1 MTALIGLDWG
11 TTNARALRFDAT
23 GRVVELR
30 EKPLGILRV
39 ANGDFAAAFTELVGD
54 WRLAAPNVRVLMCGM
69 IGSRQ
74 GWREARYAAL
84 PADSDALAQALLDM
98 PDLRAAIVPGIAG
111 DGLAGAPDVIRG
123 EETQAIGIVALK
135 KCRDVTLCL
144 PGSHSKWL
152 EIRDGKLARFA
163 TFMTGEAF
171 AALKD
176 HTILGR
182 QMTGTATDPAAFA
195 AGLARAREP
204 GGWLHHLFTVRTDGL
219 FARLAPEA
227 GASFLSGVLIGHEIA
242 AALAA
247 FASRDVIVVGS
258 EQLATPYRAA
268 LESAGCRVDGV
279 PGEAAVG
286 AGLWQLAVSARLM
299 DRTTA

>member
-1 MTALIGLDWG
+1 MTTLIGLDWG
-11 TTNARALRFDAT
+11 TTNARALRFDAA
-23 GRVVELR
+23 GKIVELR

-39 ANGDFAAAFTELVGD
+39 ANGDFAGAFAELVGD
-54 WRLAAPNVRVLMCGM
+54 WRAAAPRARVLMCGM

-84 PADSDALAQALLDM
+84 PADARALAGALLDM
-98 PDLRAAIVPGIAG
+98 PEIGGAIVPGIAG

-123 EETQAIGIVALK
+123 EETQAIGVVALTA
-135 KCRDVTLCL
+135 CRDVTLCL

-152 EIRDGKLARFA
+152 EIRDGRLARFA
-163 TFMTGEAF
+163 TFMTGESF

-182 QMTGTATDPAAFA
+182 QMTGTASDAVAFA
-195 AGLARAREP
+195 GGLARAKEA
-204 GGWLHHLFTVRTDGL
+204 GGLLHHLFTVRTDGL
-219 FARLAPEA
+219 FARLAPESA
-227 GASFLSGVLIGHEIA
+227 AAFLSGLLIGHEIA

-247 FASRDVIVVGS
+247 FASREVIVVGS

-268 LESAGCRVDGV
+268 LEAAGCRVSGV
-279 PGEAAVG
+279 AGEVAVG
-286 AGLWQLAVSARLM
+286 AGLWQLA
-299 DRTTA
+299 TAAGMAA

>member
-11 TTNARALRFDAT
+11 TTNARALRFDGHGA
-23 GRVVELR
+23 VVELR

-39 ANGDFAAAFTELVGD
+39 ANNDFAAAFAELVGD
-54 WRLAAPNVRVLMCGM
+54 WRAAAPAARVLMCGM

-74 GWREARYAAL
+74 GWREARYAEL
-84 PADSDALAQALLDM
+84 PADDAALARALLDM
-98 PDLRAAIVPGIAG
+98 PEIGGAIVPGIAG
-111 DGLAGAPDVIRG
+111 AGLAGAPDVIRG
-123 EETQAIGIVALK
+123 EETQAIGVVA
-135 KCRDVTLCL
+135 RDRVSDVTLCL

-152 EIRDGKLARFA
+152 EIRDGRLARFA

-182 QMTGTATDPAAFA
+182 QMTGTAPDAPAFA
-195 AGLARAREP
+195 AGLRRSREP
-204 GGWLHHLFTVRTDGL
+204 GGLLHHLFTVRTDGL

-227 GASFLSGVLIGHEIA
+227 AASFLSGLLIGHESA

-247 FASRDVIVVGS
+247 FASREVIVVGS
-258 EQLATPYRAA
+258 EQLATPYRTA
-268 LESAGCRVDGV
+268 LEASGCSVRLV

-286 AGLWQLAVSARLM
+286 AGLWRIARAAGLV
-299 DRTTA
+299 A